1 MVRAHKEA
9 DLSGSEAAGFE
20 ADGFRESENDR
31 MLRAEIAVVG
41 YRSALTILSKLLV
54 VRDGFTLLG
63 DLFQGRRRLKRQ
75 LTGSNRQGRM
85 GIKKTEPDGNSSTI
99 GSTMNKC
106 KIYTCKDLADQQF
119 GTGDTRNG

>member
-41 YRSALTILSKLLV
+41 
-54 VRDGFTLLG
+54 
-63 DLFQGRRRLKRQ
+63 
-75 LTGSNRQGRM
+75 
-85 GIKKTEPDGNSSTI
+85 
-99 GSTMNKC
+99 
-106 KIYTCKDLADQQF
+106 
-119 GTGDTRNG
+119 

>member
-75 LTGSNRQGRM
+75 LTDSNRQGRM
-85 GIKKTEPDGNSSTI
+85 VSRLASWATRSNKEVETLPFSWALVIK
-99 GSTMNKC
+99 
-106 KIYTCKDLADQQF
+106 
-119 GTGDTRNG
+119 